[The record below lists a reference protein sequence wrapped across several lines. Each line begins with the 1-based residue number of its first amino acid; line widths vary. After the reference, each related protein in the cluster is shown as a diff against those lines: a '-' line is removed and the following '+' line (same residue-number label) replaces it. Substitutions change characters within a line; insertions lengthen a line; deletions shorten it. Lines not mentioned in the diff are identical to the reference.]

1 MVPLSELEKEGKDV
15 PGLRREAGEVQK
27 EFWGHLVLSHHMAN
41 CEAASRK
48 RVLFQL
54 KRRTDSVA
62 DLEMSA
68 LSPQGE
74 L

>member
-1 MVPLSELEKEGKDV
+1 
-15 PGLRREAGEVQK
+15 
-27 EFWGHLVLSHHMAN
+27 MAN